1 MTSNRPQ
8 TAKILTPQS
17 KDNPADVKVEE
28 IPLPPSEM
36 WAELDNSGQRKV
48 KAEPEKPVEKVA
60 EVPAEPIEE
69 LEFVGETHRK
79 VVRLA
84 HAFRRNGTLVD
95 RIIVQRLRIGDVD
108 RFIKRAQ
115 AGSFSTFDIYAEMTG
130 FPAAV
135 LRGLVD
141 EDGDAV
147 TDACYDFLPRS
158 LRPEP
163 ASSES

>member
-8 TAKILTPQS
+8 TALVSTPQS
-17 KDNPADVKVEE
+17 KNNPADVKVEE

-36 WAELDNSGQRKV
+36 WEELDNSG
-48 KAEPEKPVEKVA
+48 KAKGKEQAETPAAKPVEIA
-60 EVPAEPIEE
+60 AEPIEE
-69 LEFVGETHRK
+69 LEFVGESHRK
-79 VVRLA
+79 LVPLS
-84 HAFRRNGTLVD
+84 HPFRRNGAVVD
-95 RIIVQRLRIGDVD
+95 QITVKRLRIGDVD

-115 AGSFSTFDIYAEMTG
+115 GGSFSTFDIYAEMTG
-130 FPAAV
+130 LPAAV